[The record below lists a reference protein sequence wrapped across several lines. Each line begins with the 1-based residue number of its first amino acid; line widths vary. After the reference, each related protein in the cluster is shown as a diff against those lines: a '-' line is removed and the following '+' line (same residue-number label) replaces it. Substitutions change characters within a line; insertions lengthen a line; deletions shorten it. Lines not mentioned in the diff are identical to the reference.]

1 MKKAITLY
9 LSLAV
14 LCIAASCSSGGDDDS
29 PGPTPPP
36 PAENNNPTAV
46 SQLIYPS
53 SDLLCIESMIIF
65 EWGAASDVDGDPISY
80 ILVVAEDRNFTNIVE
95 QRTVSTTSLSITL
108 QPGVAYYWKVTAIDN
123 QGGESDS
130 SATFAF
136 FTEGVGISNHAP
148 FSAALN
154 APDDEG
160 FVSEGSVNLNWTGSD
175 SDSGD
180 VLTYDLFFGELDPAE
195 LIETDLSEDNYDV
208 TVISGKTYYW
218 KVDTTDDSGL
228 KTIGQTWMFTVN

>member
-14 LCIAASCSSGGDDDS
+14 LCIAGSCSSGGDDDS

-53 SDLLCIESMIIF
+53 SDLLCIESTIIF

-136 FTEGVGISNHAP
+136 LSGLMTYKGAKSFSISTPSLAQAIFLNSFGIS
-148 FSAALN
+148 AAR
-154 APDDEG
+154 
-160 FVSEGSVNLNWTGSD
+160 
-175 SDSGD
+175 
-180 VLTYDLFFGELDPAE
+180 
-195 LIETDLSEDNYDV
+195 
-208 TVISGKTYYW
+208 
-218 KVDTTDDSGL
+218 
-228 KTIGQTWMFTVN
+228 